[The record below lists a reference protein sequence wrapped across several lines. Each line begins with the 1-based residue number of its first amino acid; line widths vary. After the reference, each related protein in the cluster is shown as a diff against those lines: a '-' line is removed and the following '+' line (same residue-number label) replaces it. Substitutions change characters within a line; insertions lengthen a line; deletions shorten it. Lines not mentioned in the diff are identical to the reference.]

1 MPRKK
6 NDEPAKIG
14 PIKEVDEQE
23 MLRTNYMPYTMSV
36 ITDRAL
42 PAIDGFKPSQRRV
55 LYTMYNMGLLRGGR
69 TKSANIAGAGMKLH
83 PHGDSSI
90 YDTMVRLTQNNEAL
104 LMPFVDGKGNFG
116 KSYSRDMQ
124 PAASRYT
131 EAKLSLICEEIFPE
145 IKEGAVEMADNYD
158 GTMKEPTLLPCAF
171 PNILASANMGIAV
184 GMACNFPGFNFGELC
199 RAAAEYIKHPLAAD
213 ILSIMPAPDFTT
225 GGEIIYDRDE
235 MAEIYRCGRGSFAV
249 RGTYEFDEKHN
260 IILIKQI
267 PYTTSIEVIVE
278 KIMDLMKGGKLPEI
292 SDVRDES
299 DLEGLKIALDVRRD
313 YKDRIKNIMAFIY
326 ENTPLQDNF
335 NCNFNLLIA
344 GAPKV
349 LGVREILDE
358 WLFEREIEKRE
369 VLNHRRAEKADRL
382 HLLEGLSKI
391 ILDIDKAIKIIRR
404 SENDKAASEGLQ
416 KAFNIDALQAEY
428 VLNIRLRNLNKEY
441 ILNQTKDIAV
451 LKKDLAELD
460 KILSSEKGIR
470 NLIAKELLD
479 LDKKYPSRRKSK
491 LIAKEHVVKA
501 APRKEEHGFYNITED
516 GYICKAKEGTKI
528 TDETEILVF
537 TDNNLCYKLYAPD
550 IPAKETFIGS
560 AVKIGVGE
568 KVVGFM
574 PLDSSRFAATV
585 YSDGRISLY
594 SLAEFETLQN
604 RRCIKNASSSHAPIV
619 GVYSVGPKD
628 SVQVVTNK
636 RTVSV
641 KVKDLSV
648 QGKGSRG
655 ILAVKFKKGEEIV
668 PVKG

>member
-1 MPRKK
+1 MPKK
-6 NDEPAKIG
+6 KKTEETVTG
-14 PIKEVDEQE
+14 PIREIDEQE
-23 MLRTNYMPYTMSV
+23 ILRTNYMPYTMSV

-55 LYTMYNMGLLRGGR
+55 LYTMYNMGLLKGGR
-69 TKSANIAGAGMKLH
+69 TKSANIAGAGMRLH

-90 YDTMVRLTQNNEAL
+90 YDTAVRLTQNNEAL
-104 LMPFVDGKGNFG
+104 LMPFIDGKGNFG
-116 KSYSRDMQ
+116 KTYSRDMQ

-131 EAKLSLICEEIFPE
+131 EARLMPICEEIFPE
-145 IKEGAVEMADNYD
+145 IKEGAVEMVDNYD
-158 GTMKEPTLLPCAF
+158 GTMKEPSLLPCAF

-235 MAEIYRCGRGSFAV
+235 MAEIYRNGRGTFAI
-249 RGTYEFDEKHN
+249 RGTYEFDAKAG
-260 IILIKQI
+260 IILIREI

-278 KIMDLMKGGKLPEI
+278 KIMELMKAGKLPEI

-313 YKDRIKNIMAFIY
+313 YKDRVKDIMAFVY

-335 NCNFNLLIA
+335 ACNFNLLIA

-349 LGVREILDE
+349 LGVRAILDE

-369 VLNHRRAEKADRL
+369 VLNHRRADMADRL
-382 HLLEGLSKI
+382 HLLEGLSAI
-391 ILDIDKAIKIIRR
+391 LLDIDKAIKIIRR
-404 SENDKAASEGLQ
+404 SENDKAANEGLQ
-416 KAFNIDALQAEY
+416 KAFKIDAQQAEY

-441 ILNQTKDIAV
+441 ILNQTKDVAS
-451 LKKDLAELD
+451 LKKSIAETD
-460 KILSSEKGIR
+460 KILGSDNGIR

-479 LDKKYPSRRKSK
+479 LDKKYPSKRRAR
-491 LIAKEHVVKA
+491 LVPKEHVVKA
-501 APRKEEHGFYNITED
+501 APRKTELGYYNITED
-516 GYICKAKEGTKI
+516 GYIAKSKEGTKI
-528 TDETEILVF
+528 TEDTQILVF
-537 TDNNLCYKLYAPD
+537 TDNALCYKLYAQD

-560 AVKIGVGE
+560 AVETAVGE

-574 PLDSSRFAATV
+574 ALEKDHFAAAV
-585 YSDGRISLY
+585 YTDGRISLY
-594 SLAEFETLQN
+594 SHSDFETLQN
-604 RRCIKNASSSHAPIV
+604 RKCIKNALSTHAPV
-619 GVYSVGPKD
+619 AAMYSVTEKETV
-628 SVQVVTNK
+628 SVVTNK
-636 RTVSV
+636 RTVKV
-641 KVKDLSV
+641 KVSDLSV

-655 ILAVKFKKGEEIV
+655 ILAVKLKKGETISAEE
-668 PVKG
+668 